1 MQCATIPLG
10 WDCCQWLLSCP
21 AWSTRGLSSRIGTQ
35 LGRSWRSDRD
45 PLNDYKRWIVPPAR
59 KARRLQP
66 LRTTQPSFKIEEQ
79 DLGISVVSFIWNNLI
94 MWRSYARSHAH
105 NLVEHCAIVMMRA
118 HSCKNVTSKIN
129 PAGTRTRWCVVWYTR
144 EMTPSLSLSVMS
156 FLDHIDSIQWQE
168 R

>member
-94 MWRSYARSHAH
+94 MWRTYARSHAH

-118 HSCKNVTSKIN
+118 HSCKNLTSMVTKIMEHVDVLFDTQGKW
-129 PAGTRTRWCVVWYTR
+129 PA
-144 EMTPSLSLSVMS
+144 PSLSVIS
-156 FLDHIDSIQWQE
+156 FPDHIDSFQWQE
-168 R
+168 H